1 MPSKQSK
8 TAEAQLLE
16 LLKSV
21 LPKAVS
27 DLKLVEKIY
36 SACEQE
42 ISAKTKVAAFEK
54 YCSKTPLPNLEKG
67 TIAEVQKQFED
78 SFGKGNVSIVSHPS
92 KEAATVE
99 VVLPD
104 GVLEGV
110 LKVNPNAGAEIEAGE
125 EDFKPK
131 WVAFPVALE
140 SDPELVW
147 TLGRSETM
155 TSEEGAI
162 ALAKAQDD
170 FWESKA
176 GLKLQ
181 KDRVEKSFPEFISR
195 VPSKLLSE
203 VGLKRHYKE
212 PEAVKQLRRA
222 AKLKNAA

>member
-8 TAEAQLLE
+8 KAEVQLLE
-16 LLKSV
+16 LLKSI
-21 LPKAVS
+21 LPKAVP
-27 DLKLVEKIY
+27 DLKLVEQIY

-42 ISAKTKVAAFEK
+42 ITAKTKVAAFEK
-54 YCSKTPLPNLEKG
+54 YCSKTALPDLEK
-67 TIAEVQKQFED
+67 TTVAEIQKQFED
-78 SFGKGNVSIVSHPS
+78 SFGKGNVSIVTHPS

-99 VVLPD
+99 VVMPD
-104 GVLEGV
+104 GVLEGI
-110 LKVNPNAGAEIEAGE
+110 LKVNPNSGAEIEGGE
-125 EDFKPK
+125 EEFKPK

-147 TLGRSETM
+147 QLGRSETM
-155 TSEEGAI
+155 TTQEGAI

-181 KDRVEKSFPEFISR
+181 KERVEKSFSEFISR
-195 VPSKLLSE
+195 VPSKLLTE
-203 VGLKRHYKE
+203 VGLKRHYKD
-212 PEAVKQLRRA
+212 PEAIKQLNRI